1 MAKVEFG
8 EYAAFNSRGG
18 IRYMHQGKM
27 ISEKAIPPEI
37 IPYLEEKLANKIVE
51 ELGDKEPATFP
62 MPTAAE
68 RARLLEESLKVP
80 DELKLTPEEEATRV
94 VPDNEAPLVA
104 DDFDEPDIGEAQ
116 KVLGDYNAKQTDP
129 LAIAMP
135 TDTGSNLPPTVSEP
149 VDPSFLESVSIHTA
163 PVEALAQA
171 LYDRCGIYTVYLG
184 VLPRSDE
191 INPLTG
197 DTFSKYHLGIAY
209 QAAIQAQARG
219 LKDPE
224 GFRQSIEHDR
234 LAGANFKE
242 TLEPIA
248 HTLGEARQQDS
259 FAFRTSVQSTR
270 PQAATEIVHIQDE
283 NGQTIAVQREVQL
296 SEHGGTARSR
306 FDTTEDEQVL
316 EPPIFGQKPI
326 IKPNW

>member
-18 IRYMHQGKM
+18 TRFMYQGKM

-37 IPYLEEKLANKIVE
+37 IPYLIEKLAKELNLTQE
-51 ELGDKEPATFP
+51 EPKFP
-62 MPTAAE
+62 MPTE
-68 RARLLEESLKVP
+68 EEKQRLREESLKVP

-94 VPDNEAPLVA
+94 IPDNEAPLTP
-104 DDFDEPDIGEAQ
+104 DDFDEPNDGYASDGIIGDEAAGEE
-116 KVLGDYNAKQTDP
+116 LELDGETSIGN
-129 LAIAMP
+129 
-135 TDTGSNLPPTVSEP
+135 PPEVMNVINQE

-163 PVEALAQA
+163 PIEALAQA

-224 GFRQSIEHDR
+224 GFRQTIERDR
-234 LAGANFKE
+234 EAGANFKE
-242 TLEPIA
+242 TLQPIA

-270 PQAATEIVHIQDE
+270 NQPATEIVHVQDE
-283 NGQTIAVQREVQL
+283 NGQTIAVQREVSL

-306 FDTTEDEQVL
+306 FDATEDEQVL

>member
-18 IRYMHQGKM
+18 TRFMHQGKM

-37 IPYLEEKLANKIVE
+37 IPFLEAKLASKVLEELDDAIPTKPALFSKPSPE
-51 ELGDKEPATFP
+51 ELAK
-62 MPTAAE
+62 M
-68 RARLLEESLKVP
+68 REESLKVP

-94 VPDNEAPLVA
+94 VPDNEAPLTP
-104 DDFDEPDIGEAQ
+104 DDFDEPLEKTPADRIAEIGEPSET
-116 KVLGDYNAKQTDP
+116 LE
-129 LAIAMP
+129 P
-135 TDTGSNLPPTVSEP
+135 T

-224 GFRQSIEHDR
+224 GFRQTIEQNRD
-234 LAGANFKE
+234 AGANFKE

-270 PQAATEIVHIQDE
+270 PQSATEIVHVTDDK
-283 NGQTIAVQREVQL
+283 GVVHAVQREIPTT
-296 SEHGGTARSR
+296 EEGGVARSR
-306 FDTTEDEQVL
+306 YDEKEDEQIL
-316 EPPIFGQKPI
+316 EPPIFGTKPI